1 MTLSD
6 RLRSSPFRVRFGY
19 RMHRAGVEGGDA
31 RVGPGG
37 VFRNASLGGLISKS
51 TPFFAEFVCGSINA
65 RSRYMN
71 RYRVLGRHF
80 HVPAFRCPPRD
91 PLTYMTSSFR
101 STREFAQAPSRTP
114 SATGHRS
121 RRPSRQLSG
130 PTKKRRRR

>member
-1 MTLSD
+1 MIVYG
-6 RLRSSPFRVRFGY
+6 RPRYGY
-19 RMHRAGVEGGDA
+19 RIDRAAASAVEGGDA
-31 RVGPGG
+31 RGRTPGV